1 MKSEALAQRYL
12 ESRSFLLLWKPFWS
26 LSITEDWGT
35 LSKEIP
41 PDFLD
46 ATRDLAPQDL
56 YELARNTQAFP
67 IPKSL
72 ETFIGSVGIF
82 SQLGRRAG
90 MFTLPSNL
98 ARNLTPKKRHEIES
112 IVWLLKTANPAQVLD
127 IGGGCGHLART
138 LAKIYHWQLGTF
150 DQSPVLQETG
160 IEYAKVAGCEELIQ
174 FHLGNFPKDFSR
186 ELLAQFAKP
195 TALSIGLHTCG
206 PLAWSHLESAGSS
219 GKLLNFGC
227 CYELLNPATE
237 TNRSRLAQEHPLP
250 FNRESLFLITRG
262 GLHSNQKGFLHQQ
275 DVLEKRYTF
284 DLLLRET
291 GHTEKARAVGTAPN
305 AVYRLSFSD
314 YVQNRLTALGIKP
327 SGLLDSP
334 EGLENYRKS
343 KKETLRAMLLA
354 TLLRNLLAR
363 PLELSLLIDRAL
375 YLAQNTAPGVP
386 EVELLEVFSS
396 EISPR
401 NMAIARLDP

>member
-1 MKSEALAQRYL
+1 MKGEALAQRYL
-12 ESRSFLLLWKPFWS
+12 ESRSFLLKWKPFWS
-26 LSITEDWGT
+26 LSITEDWGA

-46 ATRDLAPQDL
+46 STRDLAPQDL
-56 YELARNTQAFP
+56 YELARNPWAFP

-82 SQLGRRAG
+82 SQLDQRSGK
-90 MFTLPSNL
+90 FTIPPNL
-98 ARNLTPKKRHEIES
+98 AKNLTPKKRHEIES
-112 IVWLLKTANPAQVLD
+112 IVGLLKTAKPGQVLD

-138 LAKIYHWQLGTF
+138 LAKIYHWRLGTF
-150 DQSPVLQETG
+150 DQNPVLQEAG
-160 IEYAKVAGCEELIQ
+160 IEYAKAAGCQERIQ
-174 FHLGNFPKDFSR
+174 FHLGSFPKDFSR

-219 GKLLNFGC
+219 GRLLNFGC

-250 FNRESLFLITRG
+250 YNREALFLITRG
-262 GLHSNQKGFLHQQ
+262 GLHSTPKGFLHQQ

-291 GHTEKARAVGTAPN
+291 GHAAKARAVGTAPD
-305 AVYRLSFSD
+305 ALYRLSFSG
-314 YVQNRLTALGIKP
+314 YVQNRLAALGIEP
-327 SGLLDSP
+327 YGLLGSP

-354 TLLRNLLAR
+354 TLLRNLIAR

-375 YLAQNTAPGVP
+375 YLAQKTAPGVP
-386 EVELLEVFSS
+386 EVELFEVFSS

-401 NMAIARLDP
+401 NMAIVRLDP